1 MKLLHNT
8 GYFLKEVTRIIRLNF
23 LSNLF
28 SVLGTGLI
36 LFLLGLM
43 VTGWNISNKVVE
55 RLEKEAEV
63 SVYFYENVKNNQAE
77 EIMEYITSI
86 DGVESARIVNQE
98 EAYEQ
103 MQGILGEE
111 AKVLELFHENPFE
124 AYGEVRINLNQMDTV
139 LNKISKVEG
148 ISYLRDNKSVLE
160 QVQQLSNGLQIITYL
175 VMFAVGITTLVII
188 SHLIRQSIY
197 NNKEQINTL
206 RLLGAPDSFIGLPF
220 LISGILL
227 TVTGGLMATILIV
240 FLVQMGYNQLAGTL
254 PFIPLPDKRELLL
267 ELSIL
272 LPLVSIMLG
281 ILGSIFGL
289 SKEK

>member
-1 MKLLHNT
+1 MKLIHNT

-86 DGVESARIVNQE
+86 DGVESARIVNQG

-103 MQGILGEE
+103 MQEILGEE

-124 AYGEVRINLNQMDTV
+124 AYGEVRINLNQMDIV
-139 LNKISKVEG
+139 LSKISMVEG

-227 TVTGGLMATILIV
+227 TATGGLMATILIV

-267 ELSIL
+267 MLSIL

>member
-8 GYFLKEVTRIIRLNF
+8 GYFLKEVIRIIKLNF

-139 LNKISKVEG
+139 LSKISKVEG

-254 PFIPLPDKRELLL
+254 PFIPLPDKSELLL

-272 LPLVSIMLG
+272 LPMVSIMLG
-281 ILGSIFGL
+281 ILGSIFGF

>member
-86 DGVESARIVNQE
+86 DGVESTRIVNQE

-272 LPLVSIMLG
+272 LPMVSIMLG
-281 ILGSIFGL
+281 ILGSIFGF

>member
-8 GYFLKEVTRIIRLNF
+8 GYFLKEVIRIIKLNF

-77 EIMEYITSI
+77 EIMEYVTSI

-139 LNKISKVEG
+139 LSKISKVEG

-254 PFIPLPDKRELLL
+254 PFIPLPDKSELLL

-272 LPLVSIMLG
+272 LPMVSIMLG
-281 ILGSIFGL
+281 ILGSIFGF

>member
-8 GYFLKEVTRIIRLNF
+8 GYFLKEVIRIIKLNF

-63 SVYFYENVKNNQAE
+63 SVYFYENVKNDQAE

-139 LNKISKVEG
+139 LSKISKVEG

-254 PFIPLPDKRELLL
+254 PFIPLPDKSELLL

-272 LPLVSIMLG
+272 LPMVSIMLG
-281 ILGSIFGL
+281 ILGSIFGF